1 MELPEHLYKYNIPEW
16 STVAGWIQS
25 LHTGTEGMFLS
36 CADFHLQWPNLG
48 PWLEAMPGHTVGWR
62 KVQKDVRF
70 FDKTWWT
77 VGNTGPRETS
87 TTGNSCGVFLDL
99 LFPCRLATYSRKR
112 PRIQLFGAVGWQPT
126 AIKGLGCS
134 YLTL

>member
-1 MELPEHLYKYNIPEW
+1 MVYKI
-16 STVAGWIQS
+16 SS
-25 LHTGTEGMFLS
+25 K
-36 CADFHLQWPNLG
+36 
-48 PWLEAMPGHTVGWR
+48 PWFGGDARPHRGFE
-62 KVQKDVRF
+62 KDVRF

-99 LFPCRLATYSRKR
+99 LFPCRLATYSSKR

-126 AIKGLGCS
+126 AIKGLGCRRCRATYSNKRARMQLFDVVGFQPAAVQGLGCS

>member
-48 PWLEAMPGHTVGWR
+48 PWYKISSKRWFGGDARPHRGFA
-62 KVQKDVRF
+62 K
-70 FDKTWWT
+70 
-77 VGNTGPRETS
+77 GPE
-87 TTGNSCGVFLDL
+87 
-99 LFPCRLATYSRKR
+99 
-112 PRIQLFGAVGWQPT
+112 
-126 AIKGLGCS
+126 GCQIF
-134 YLTL
+134 